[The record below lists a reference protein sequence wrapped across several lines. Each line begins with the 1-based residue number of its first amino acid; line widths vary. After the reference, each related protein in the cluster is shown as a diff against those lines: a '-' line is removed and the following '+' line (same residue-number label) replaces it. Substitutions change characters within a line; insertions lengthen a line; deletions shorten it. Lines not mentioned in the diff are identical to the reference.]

1 MSRRRARRVP
11 GKEGGLLVGRPALT
25 QSDVEGFEAGGVVDD
40 ELEDVEEEEGDDE
53 DEEDDVSA
61 VDVVLDF
68 SPDEPSFLS
77 PPAFSE
83 ATAFLRASEG

>member
-40 ELEDVEEEEGDDE
+40 ELEDVEEEGDDE

-68 SPDEPSFLS
+68 SPDELSFLS
-77 PPAFSE
+77 PPVFSE
-83 ATAFLRASEG
+83 ATAFLRASDG